1 MGSKERVRSKHL
13 FQHLQLNGQYD
24 EQVLADLASRMSTA
38 GPVQQMMA
46 KMGAATKVEDDGTAI
61 AEAVRNVMNLT
72 FDPIG
77 KQPFFVGMT
86 KMCHQEEISVP
97 ATEDNSVEVKV
108 FVHRPKRL
116 QGPSPAVLYVHG
128 GGVIAGRAE
137 QFFGWCSHMAESC
150 GVIFFNVDYRLA
162 PEAKCPENVKDFY
175 SALKYVV
182 DNAETLGVDSSRIC
196 IMGESGGGHLTA
208 SLCVMLAQ
216 REESELVKL
225 AMPVIPMLD
234 DYAWNDPRS
243 MTKEEAE
250 MVAVQK
256 RVYNAL
262 ATDLEAQ
269 RASSDPLLFPGKAS
283 EELIKKFPPTVV
295 FEVEFDFYITEAT
308 RFARRLRTAGRLLE
322 LVVVPG
328 LGHGQAMEP
337 KFKKFEELSNIL
349 KTLMKEY
356 LID

>member
-1 MGSKERVRSKHL
+1 
-13 FQHLQLNGQYD
+13 
-24 EQVLADLASRMSTA
+24 
-38 GPVQQMMA
+38 
-46 KMGAATKVEDDGTAI
+46 
-61 AEAVRNVMNLT
+61 
-72 FDPIG
+72 
-77 KQPFFVGMT
+77 
-86 KMCHQEEISVP
+86 
-97 ATEDNSVEVKV
+97 
-108 FVHRPKRL
+108 
-116 QGPSPAVLYVHG
+116 
-128 GGVIAGRAE
+128 
-137 QFFGWCSHMAESC
+137 MAESC

-283 EELIKKFPPTVV
+283 EELLKKFPPTVV